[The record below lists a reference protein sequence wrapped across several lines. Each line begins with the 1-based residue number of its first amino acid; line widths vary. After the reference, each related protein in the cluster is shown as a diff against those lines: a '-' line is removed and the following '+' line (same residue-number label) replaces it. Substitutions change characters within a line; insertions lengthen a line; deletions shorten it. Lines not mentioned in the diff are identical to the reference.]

1 MTTPTAVWNELH
13 LAEEPAVDLLQKLTY
28 TYVPAEEL
36 LPDRGG
42 SERQPVLV
50 SRLERALRR
59 LNPWLSGDALRRAVR
74 AVTHVEAA
82 NLMEANEKA
91 YVALTY
97 GVAVEVEENGRR
109 MSRTAR
115 YFDFDD
121 LSNNEFLVTRQ
132 YRVAGARKVIKPDIV
147 VFVNGVPLAIIE
159 CKPPTLGE
167 EWRFEATDQLE
178 RYQELEEKWHQQG
191 APQLFYTV
199 QVLIGACGQAACYGT
214 VGTPGRSHL
223 EWKTSYPLSE
233 AELEEELGRKPTPQD
248 VLLAGLLRPAN
259 LLDLTRNLVVFEPEA
274 GRVVKKIARYQQY
287 RAVNQAIERV
297 KTATKPKDRGGIVW
311 HTQGSGK
318 SLTMLWLAVKLR
330 RLTELENPVIIVVT
344 DRRDLDRQ
352 ISGTF
357 QRCGFPNPIQ
367 ARSVRHLRQLLTTG
381 PGQTVMTTVQKF
393 QDATAYEGPRRL
405 DGVLTD
411 AANVFVMVDEAHRT
425 QYKNLA
431 ANMRRALPNAC
442 FFGFTGTPI
451 DKRDRSTPRTF
462 GSYIDTYSI
471 QQAVDDGATVPIFYE
486 SRLPE
491 LHVIG
496 GETLDSLFERI
507 FADHAPQEREA
518 IKRRYATE
526 LAIAGAPRRIE
537 MICLDII
544 KHYDEHIRP
553 NGFKAQIVAATRDIA
568 VTYKETLDRL
578 NAPPSALIM
587 SFTNDDPER
596 ITRWQW
602 TRDRQKELIDSFKQD
617 PVDKLAFIIICDMLL
632 TGFDAPIEQ
641 VMYLDA
647 PLREHTLLQ
656 AIARVNRPH
665 EGKTYGLV
673 VDYWGIS
680 DDLQDALG
688 IFNAED
694 IQGALTPV
702 DDQLPRVE
710 VLHRRAMRFFD
721 RVYRNDLDACVLTL
735 EPQDRREEFD
745 GVFLAFARAIDML
758 LPDPRALAY
767 VRDLQW
773 MGKVRMAA
781 RARFREEHFDLKHC
795 GEKVKA
801 LISEY
806 IGADEVKRLLEPVS
820 IFSKR
825 FDDEVQ
831 RLTRPEAKASEMEH
845 AIRYQIKVRYEENP
859 VLYQSLRER
868 LEQIIADRKARRV
881 SQAEELR
888 QLAALLADLRGL
900 GSLIQQLGLT
910 ETSFPIYEII
920 LKRRDTGKEGTRKV
934 AEAAASYHAEVDEPA
949 KAVATEIEN
958 DMRSLAVIDWTMK
971 EDVQREMRRHIKR
984 RLRAA
989 GFGVDETEATATE
1002 ILDVGR
1008 RALG

>member
-1 MTTPTAVWNELH
+1 MTTPTAIWNELH
-13 LAEEPAVDLLQKLTY
+13 LAEEPAVELLEKLGY
-28 TYVPAEEL
+28 TYVPAGEL
-36 LPDRGG
+36 LADRGG
-42 SERQPVLV
+42 SERQPVLA

-59 LNPWLSGDALRRAVR
+59 LNPWLTGDALRRAVR
-74 AVTHVEAA
+74 AVSQVEAA

-109 MSRTAR
+109 MSRTVR

-121 LSNNEFLVTRQ
+121 PGSNEFLVTRQ
-132 YRVAGARKVIKPDIV
+132 YRVAGQRKVIKPDVV
-147 VFVNGVPLAIIE
+147 VFVNGVPLAVIE

-167 EWRFEATDQLE
+167 EWRFEATEQLE

-191 APQLFYTV
+191 APQLFHTA

-214 VGTPGRSHL
+214 VGTPGRSYL
-223 EWKTSYPLSE
+223 EWKTPYPLTGE
-233 AELEEELGRKPTPQD
+233 ALERLLGRNATPQD

-259 LLDLTRNLVVFEPEA
+259 LLDLTRNFVVFEPEG
-274 GRVVKKIARYQQY
+274 GRIVKKIARYQQF
-287 RAVNQAIERV
+287 RAVNQAIDRV
-297 KTATKPKDRGGIVW
+297 RTASDPKRRGGIIW

-318 SLTMLWLAVKLR
+318 SLTMLWLGVKLR
-330 RLTELENPVIIVVT
+330 RLAELENPIIVVVT

-357 QRCGFPNPIQ
+357 QRCGFPNPVQ
-367 ARSVRHLRQLLTTG
+367 ARSVRHLRELLTSG

-411 AANVFVMVDEAHRT
+411 ATNVFVMVDEAHRT

-451 DKRDRSTPRTF
+451 DKQDRSTPRTF

-471 QQAVDDGATVPIFYE
+471 QQAVEDGATVPIFYE

-491 LHVIG
+491 VHLSG
-496 GETLDSLFERI
+496 GQTLDEVFERV
-507 FADHAPQEREA
+507 FANYTAEEREA

-526 LAIAGAPRRIE
+526 WAIAGAPRRIE
-537 MICLDII
+537 MICLDLI
-544 KHYDEHIRP
+544 KHYEEHIRP

-578 NAPPSALIM
+578 NGPPSALII

-596 ITRWQW
+596 IARWQW
-602 TRDRQKELIDSFKQD
+602 THDRQKELIDSFKQD
-617 PVDKLAFIIICDMLL
+617 STDELSFIIVCDMLL
-632 TGFDAPIEQ
+632 TGFDAPVEQ

-673 VDYWGIS
+673 VDYWGVA

-688 IFNAED
+688 IFDTHD
-694 IQGALTPV
+694 IQGALTPLE
-702 DDQLPRVE
+702 DQLPRIQN
-710 VLHRRAMRFFD
+710 LRRKALRFFNGVD
-721 RVYRNDLDACVLTL
+721 KDDLDACISVL
-735 EPQDRREEFD
+735 EPEDRRAEFD
-745 GVFLAFARAIDML
+745 AVFLELARGMDTL
-758 LPDPRALAY
+758 LPDPRAVPY
-767 VRDLQW
+767 VKDLQW
-773 MGKVRMAA
+773 LGKVRMAA

-795 GEKVKA
+795 GQKVKA
-801 LISEY
+801 LINEY
-806 IGADEVKRLLEPVS
+806 IGADQVKRLLEPVS
-820 IFSKR
+820 IFSQR
-825 FDDEVQ
+825 FDEDIR

-845 AIRYQIKVRYEENP
+845 ALRYEIKVRYEDNP
-859 VLYQSLRER
+859 MLYESLRER
-868 LEQIIADRKARRV
+868 LEKIIADRKAQRI

-888 QLAALLADLRGL
+888 ELASLLGELRGMQ
-900 GSLIQQLGLT
+900 SRIEEMGLSQA
-910 ETSFPIYEII
+910 SFPIYELII
-920 LKRRDTGKEGTRKV
+920 KHRDAATTEVTKV
-934 AEAAASYHAEVDEPA
+934 AEAPVLYHAEVDEPA
-949 KAVATEIEN
+949 RDLAAQIE
-958 DMRSLAVIDWTMK
+958 DDIRDLAVIDWTMK
-971 EDVQREMRRHIKR
+971 EDIQREMRRRIKR
-984 RLRAA
+984 RLRTA
-989 GFGVDETEATATE
+989 GFAPERVEAATTG
-1002 ILDVGR
+1002 ILDVAR
-1008 RALG
+1008 RTVA